1 MNILNSFFD
10 YLIPTCQATSNV
22 FYVSEMVAQLQDG
35 FASTTTVVQNALPSV
50 LGLLGVLI
58 GLAVA
63 IRYVKRW
70 IGSR

>member
-1 MNILNSFFD
+1 MTIAETITMFQS
-10 YLIPTCQATSNV
+10 A
-22 FYVSEMVAQLQDG
+22 
-35 FASTTTVVQNALPSV
+35 FASTTGVIEGVLPTI
-50 LGLLGVLI
+50 LGFLGVLI